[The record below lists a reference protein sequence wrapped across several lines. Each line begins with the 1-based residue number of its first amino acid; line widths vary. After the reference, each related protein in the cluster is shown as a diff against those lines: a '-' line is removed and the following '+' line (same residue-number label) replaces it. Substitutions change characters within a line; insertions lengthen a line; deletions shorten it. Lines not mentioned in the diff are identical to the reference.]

1 MAVIFFDN
9 TVVSKLPIFN
19 YVELMNMVFFCLQT
33 LHRHFSAWYNLVL
46 DRRLKMGKARAMY
59 DWKLM
64 LRAWNAW
71 RSYIRSRH
79 MVKET
84 KQQEQD
90 VIKTQ
95 RLIFFALFKRNKTGT
110 RITCSYKCLI
120 FHAGFIA
127 KNTWMLI
134 FDTTLF

>member
-1 MAVIFFDN
+1 M
-9 TVVSKLPIFN
+9 
-19 YVELMNMVFFCLQT
+19 
-33 LHRHFSAWYNLVL
+33 HRHFSAWYNLVL

-79 MVKET
+79 MVRET

-90 VIKTQ
+90 VIHTQ
-95 RLIFFALFKRNKTGT
+95 RLILFTPFEPEIRKTVYT
-110 RITCSYKCLI
+110 YKNLI
-120 FHAGFIA
+120 FHAGFLA
-127 KNTWMLI
+127 DNT
-134 FDTTLF
+134 